1 MRFIHAADCHI
12 GGWKEEKLRE
22 LGIKSFEEL
31 VNQCISNQ
39 VEFLLISGD
48 LFDTALPQIDLI
60 KKTVALLKKINDHNI
75 KVYIIPGSHDFSPSG
90 KTMLDVL
97 EKAGLVENVVKIEET
112 ENKIKL
118 NFTYHNDVKITG
130 LYGKKGGLEKSY
142 YEILD
147 KTNLESEPGFKIFM
161 FHTALSEFKPA
172 EMEKIDSMSV
182 ATLPDN
188 FHYYAGGHV
197 HYIFDKREG
206 NKVITFPG
214 ALFPNNFKEVEEF
227 GWGGYYLVNY
237 ENGQLNYQHIPIK
250 LVDRI
255 KFHFNVNNLTPEQ
268 VKEMVIRELNN
279 QEITDKIVT
288 LRFNGQLLTG
298 KTSDID
304 FKFIFE
310 QFNHAYI
317 ILKNTNKIKTK
328 ELNELQVE
336 LKSSDEIEYLIIKD
350 TKTEL
355 FELSQEEIKDLI
367 KQLMSVLDREKIE
380 GEKNADFED
389 RLLNDLKNALPWLD
403 NEN

>member
-147 KTNLESEPGFKIFM
+147 K
-161 FHTALSEFKPA
+161 
-172 EMEKIDSMSV
+172 
-182 ATLPDN
+182 
-188 FHYYAGGHV
+188 
-197 HYIFDKREG
+197 KRIASLRRADPIEI
-206 NKVITFPG
+206 K
-214 ALFPNNFKEVEEF
+214 A
-227 GWGGYYLVNY
+227 
-237 ENGQLNYQHIPIK
+237 GQL
-250 LVDRI
+250 V
-255 KFHFNVNNLTPEQ
+255 EW
-268 VKEMVIRELNN
+268 
-279 QEITDKIVT
+279 TD
-288 LRFNGQLLTG
+288 G
-298 KTSDID
+298 D
-304 FKFIFE
+304 
-310 QFNHAYI
+310 
-317 ILKNTNKIKTK
+317 
-328 ELNELQVE
+328 
-336 LKSSDEIEYLIIKD
+336 
-350 TKTEL
+350 
-355 FELSQEEIKDLI
+355 
-367 KQLMSVLDREKIE
+367 SV
-380 GEKNADFED
+380 
-389 RLLNDLKNALPWLD
+389 
-403 NEN
+403 